1 MKPNELIKILDSGV
15 VTELTIY
22 YCGGHITV
30 RIDSCPFELPDYDI
44 CKLWNSE
51 NGRGVSVLLAD
62 KVIKEE
68 TASKEQRAA
77 KIPDKISD
85 DDAKN
90 AIYLLGKYCRQNHD
104 GCKSCIFNFG
114 IGKCGIYSI
123 NNIIVGFR
131 ESDAGQRQTAD

>member
-62 KVIKEE
+62 KVTKEE

-77 KIPDKISD
+77 NDETPKITDHA
-85 DDAKN
+85 AKTALYVLN
-90 AIYLLGKYCRQNHD
+90 DYCGNHND
-104 GCKSCIFNFG
+104 GCRGCIFNYG
-114 IGKCGIYSI
+114 IGEKCGISGI
-123 NNIIVGFR
+123 PDIIDNFETKGGK
-131 ESDAGQRQTAD
+131 E